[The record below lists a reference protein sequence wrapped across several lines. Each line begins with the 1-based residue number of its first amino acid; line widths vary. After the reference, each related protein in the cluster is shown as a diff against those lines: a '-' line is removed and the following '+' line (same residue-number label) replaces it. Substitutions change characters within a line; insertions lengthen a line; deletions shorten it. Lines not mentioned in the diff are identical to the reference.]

1 MSNTYAKRLM
11 MELKQINTDTNHLYS
26 ISPTDNFLNWEFIVI
41 GPPDTLYEGGIFTG
55 RMIFT
60 KEYPTKPPQV
70 IFNNILHPNIYPDG
84 KVCISILHEGTDIY
98 GYEKDIE
105 RWLPSHGIDSVMMSI
120 ISMLSAPNFES
131 PANVVASTLWKNS
144 PEKYKKEIY
153 KMVTLTQS

>member
-11 MELKQINTDTNHLYS
+11 MELKQINKDTNHLYS

-131 PANVVASTLWKNS
+131 PANVDASTLWKNS

-153 KMVTLTQS
+153 KMVTLSQS

>member
-11 MELKQINTDTNHLYS
+11 MELKQINKDTNHLYS

-131 PANVVASTLWKNS
+131 PANVDASTLWKNS

>member
-1 MSNTYAKRLM
+1 M
-11 MELKQINTDTNHLYS
+11 MELTQINKDTNHLYS

-131 PANVVASTLWKNS
+131 PANVDASTLWKNS

-153 KMVTLTQS
+153 KMVTLSQS

>member
-11 MELKQINTDTNHLYS
+11 MELKQINKDTNHLYS

-131 PANVVASTLWKNS
+131 PANVDASTLWKNS
-144 PEKYKKEIY
+144 PEKYKKEI
-153 KMVTLTQS
+153 